1 MQRKHIKK
9 SIKNLKERRCRN
21 MKDKLA
27 EVVNKTENKEE
38 IVTEKM
44 YSCESSGATNLSS
57 LEVDDTR

>member
-1 MQRKHIKK
+1 
-9 SIKNLKERRCRN
+9 

-57 LEVDDTR
+57 LEVDDTCRNRLSPL